1 MENAKNR
8 TSGNGKI
15 CYVEIPATD
24 INESA
29 AFYQAVFGWT
39 VNVNSDGTACFDDGI
54 NEVSGTWV
62 LGRKACDEA
71 GLLISIMVDSAVET
85 LKSITAH
92 GGKVVKQ
99 WTMGSDEQL
108 AWFNDPAGN
117 LFGIY
122 QHPGGGN
129 GKICYVEIPAHESEQ
144 SANFYKAVFNW
155 PLREDNHGNIAFD
168 DGVGVVS
175 GMWVTGAIPSA
186 EPGPLIYILVN
197 DIPTA
202 SEKIVLNGG
211 KIVQP
216 DDIFPK
222 ANGLLFSDPG
232 GNVLGMK
239 PFGS

>member
-1 MENAKNR
+1 
-8 TSGNGKI
+8 
-15 CYVEIPATD
+15 
-24 INESA
+24 
-29 AFYQAVFGWT
+29 
-39 VNVNSDGTACFDDGI
+39 
-54 NEVSGTWV
+54 
-62 LGRKACDEA
+62 
-71 GLLISIMVDSAVET
+71 
-85 LKSITAH
+85 
-92 GGKVVKQ
+92 VKQ